1 MNNQTIRQAAKASGV
16 RLWEIAEAIGIND
29 GNLSRKL
36 RHELPPE
43 EQRRILEVISKLAE
57 EGKR

>member
-1 MNNQTIRQAAKASGV
+1 MNNQAIRQAAKASGI
-16 RLWEIAEAIGIND
+16 RLWEVAEAIGIND

-36 RHELPPE
+36 RHELSPE
-43 EQRRILEVISKLAE
+43 EQERILEAISKLAE